1 MGGVQ
6 KSNVFIVDD
15 HQLVIEGI
23 KSLLDNNDCY
33 RVVGHSTRANEAI
46 DVFHDMDVD
55 ILLTD
60 ISMPVMTGVEF
71 TRNIKKQYPLVKVLA
86 LSMYCEQQIIK
97 EMIDAGASGYILKNT
112 NKSELL
118 NALDKVVMGQT
129 HFSEDVTLA
138 LMRAVNKNDD
148 RAHLTNREVEIISL
162 IEKELSNKQ
171 IAGRLFISE
180 RTVET
185 HRKNI
190 FRKTNTQSI
199 VGLLKYAYEHKII

>member
-33 RVVGHSTRANEAI
+33 RVVGHSIRANEAI